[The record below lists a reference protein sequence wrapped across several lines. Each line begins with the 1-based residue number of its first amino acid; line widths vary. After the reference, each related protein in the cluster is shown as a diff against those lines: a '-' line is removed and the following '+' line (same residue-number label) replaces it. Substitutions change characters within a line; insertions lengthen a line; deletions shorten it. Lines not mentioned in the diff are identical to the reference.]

1 MISAR
6 NFCSATRTSGLTNM
20 NSIVEHI
27 TTENNTKNIIILPLA
42 SGNRD
47 QDSGTQNI
55 PDNFDNCGAIFEP
68 VGELEVDD
76 FVNSSSETEE
86 EDD

>member
-1 MISAR
+1 
-6 NFCSATRTSGLTNM
+6 M

-27 TTENNTKNIIILPLA
+27 ATENNTKNIIILPLA

-55 PDNFDNCGAIFEP
+55 PDNFDNYGAIFEP
-68 VGELEVDD
+68 VGELEVGD
-76 FVNSSSETEE
+76 FVDSSSETEE